1 MIPMS
6 RQQVH
11 HPVVS
16 MRDPTPEQQM
26 HQSYNQMPK
35 SVHLMHTCLLLVL
48 ATMIVMTERDVIAVS
63 ATNAVIVMMTVI
75 LVSAADTASAS

>member
-1 MIPMS
+1 
-6 RQQVH
+6 
-11 HPVVS
+11 
-16 MRDPTPEQQM
+16 M